1 MGLARKRRM
10 DSSICRMPAWRP
22 LVQTLVAIK
31 SLPSSFNSVARSPT
45 TLSDRPYMG
54 EESITVPPN
63 RTNSRKTSRKGARS
77 DCADP
82 TSKVCQVPRPMTG
95 SDSPV
100 REIGLVNIGLDEVA
114 APMAAPPALIKI
126 PAPTASRSNSRRE
139 MANRSVTSGCAVC
152 LSVIMIEVIVA
163 YDTNETRERLNCVA
177 SLSVERKI
185 TLRKPLVGISS
196 EDLAMAN
203 DDGRLQFQQ
212 PNFRSPSCLLVCALW
227 DP

>member
-10 DSSICRMPAWRP
+10 DSSICRMPPCRP
-22 LVQTLVAIK
+22 LVQTFVATK
-31 SLPSSFNSVARSPT
+31 SLPSSFSSVARSPT
-45 TLSDRPYMG
+45 TFSDRPYMG

-63 RTNSRKTSRKGARS
+63 RTNSRNTSRKGARS

-82 TSKVCQVPRPMTG
+82 TSKVCQVPSPMTG

-152 LSVIMIEVIVA
+152 LSVIM
-163 YDTNETRERLNCVA
+163 NETRERLNCVA

-196 EDLAMAN
+196 EDLAIEVIVAYDTMAS